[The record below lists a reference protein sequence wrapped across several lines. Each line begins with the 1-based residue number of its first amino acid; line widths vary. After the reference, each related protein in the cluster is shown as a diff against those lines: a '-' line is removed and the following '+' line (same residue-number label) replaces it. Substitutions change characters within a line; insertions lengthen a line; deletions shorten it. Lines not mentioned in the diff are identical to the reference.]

1 VKKKNENSFK
11 TSSNSS
17 TNAPAA
23 TLGDNN
29 DMLAALKAKME
40 NQRKII
46 S

>member
-1 VKKKNENSFK
+1 VKKKRKCESCTEN

-17 TNAPAA
+17 TNAAA

-29 DMLAALKAKME
+29 DVSCIE
-40 NQRKII
+40 